1 VNCPELIYNC
11 RRYNPVTDLPGV
23 LMRRLTLIAII
34 SFAPVHMALADWS
47 AYVGAGGV
55 YSNLESN
62 SFTQDTGPTSTTT
75 VGSFK
80 DSATGWQLFGGF
92 MFTENFGLAAKYYDS
107 GKAKDQWSGVETTVT
122 TIPNPIPPPATIP
135 SSTDTPISFTGD
147 MQITGYTLY
156 VVQTVPVTKRT
167 EFTLELGYADQDID
181 FNVVSMPFTGPIKRD
196 DTGFAIGGIFRYK
209 FLKFMAISG
218 EVEYLTVNFG
228 GLIERP
234 LRFAV
239 NLEAHF

>member
-1 VNCPELIYNC
+1 
-11 RRYNPVTDLPGV
+11 
-23 LMRRLTLIAII
+23 MRRFILISII
-34 SFAPVHMALADWS
+34 SLAPVHAAFADWS
-47 AYVGAGGV
+47 AYFGAGAV

-62 SFTQDTGPTSTTT
+62 SFTEDTGPNSETT

-92 MFTENFGLAAKYYDS
+92 MFTDNFGLAAKYYDS
-107 GKAKDQWSGVETTVT
+107 GEAKDEWVGVESTVT
-122 TIPNPIPPPATIP
+122 DPGPPPIT
-135 SSTDTPISFTGD
+135 TDTLISFTGD

-181 FNVVSMPFTGPIKRD
+181 FNVASIPFTGPIKRD
-196 DTGFAIGGIFRYK
+196 DQGFAVGGIFRYK

-218 EVEYLTVNFG
+218 EVEYLTINFG
-228 GLIERP
+228 GLTKRP
-234 LRFAV
+234 LRYAL

>member
-1 VNCPELIYNC
+1 
-11 RRYNPVTDLPGV
+11 
-23 LMRRLTLIAII
+23 MRRLILIAII
-34 SFAPVHMALADWS
+34 SLAPVHMALADWS
-47 AYVGAGGV
+47 VYVGGGGV

-62 SFTQDTGPTSTTT
+62 SFTQDTSPTTTAT

-80 DSATGWQLFGGF
+80 DSVTGWQLFGGF

-107 GKAKDQWSGVETTVT
+107 GKGKDDWGGVLTTITDPGNPPLIPPTTV
-122 TIPNPIPPPATIP
+122 
-135 SSTDTPISFTGD
+135 DTPVAFTGD

-181 FNVVSMPFTGPIKRD
+181 FNVASIPYTGSIKRD
-196 DTGFAIGGIFRYK
+196 SQGFAIGGIFRYK

-218 EVEYLTVNFG
+218 EVEYLTVDFG

-234 LRFAV
+234 LRFAL

>member
-1 VNCPELIYNC
+1 
-11 RRYNPVTDLPGV
+11 
-23 LMRRLTLIAII
+23 MRRLTLIAII
-34 SFAPVHMALADWS
+34 SFAPVQMALADWS

-62 SFTQDTGPTSTTT
+62 SFTQDTGPDSETT

-107 GKAKDQWSGVETTVT
+107 GEGKDEWSGVESIVT
-122 TIPNPIPPPATIP
+122 DPGPPPVT
-135 SSTDTPISFTGD
+135 TDTPISFAGD

-167 EFTLELGYADQDID
+167 RLAPARAAG
-181 FNVVSMPFTGPIKRD
+181 R
-196 DTGFAIGGIFRYK
+196 
-209 FLKFMAISG
+209 
-218 EVEYLTVNFG
+218 
-228 GLIERP
+228 
-234 LRFAV
+234 
-239 NLEAHF
+239 